1 MSESEFSNVGSLD
14 FHSMYQT
21 TYGMI
26 LVPVSIIVTQAINKF
41 LISINLRAAKE
52 RNREAAFRIQVVSN

>member
-1 MSESEFSNVGSLD
+1 
-14 FHSMYQT
+14 MYQT

-41 LISINLRAAKE
+41 LIIINLRAAKE